1 MDNLL
6 ALFLILLCLCL
17 EGLFSGGELALV
29 SCDVNKIRRRARA
42 GSRRAALCLKLIE
55 KPEWFL
61 ATTLTGTNLCVV
73 TGATVATGLFIDL
86 YGAAQGALVSILV
99 MIPTLLILGEI
110 IPKSIFQQYAEDVAE
125 TLSPFIWL
133 ASWIFFPVVFII
145 SRITRG
151 TIRLSMGE
159 KDLSARSYI
168 TRSGLKYILDRHAEQ
183 SDMLSTEKDMV
194 KRILDFSEV
203 TVGQIMIPL
212 SVMTALPATAT
223 IREAAYLL
231 AEKKHLRV
239 PVYRDQVLNII
250 GILHYFDLL
259 AATRGASGP
268 PVGDSEAVERLLRP
282 AQFYVPEAKPAKNL
296 LVELRGMRERMAV
309 VVDEYGGA
317 VGIVTVE
324 DILEEIV
331 GEIHDEYGIGTKSY
345 KRIAP
350 GMYLFHAQTSIGQIR
365 TMVSADIPE
374 GDYATLGG
382 FLLHKMG
389 KIPKRKEIFRHG
401 QILFVIEDVDA
412 KSIREIRIIFPAELD
427 KGEKGE
433 QGFDGKS
440 FQESS

>member
-1 MDNLL
+1 MDNLA

-86 YGAAQGALVSILV
+86 YGAAQGALVSIMV

-110 IPKSIFQQYAEDVAE
+110 IPKSIFQQYADDVAE

-133 ASWIFFPVVFII
+133 ASWLFSPVVFII
-145 SRITRG
+145 SRITHG

-159 KDLSARSYI
+159 KDVSASSYI
-168 TRSGLKYILDRHAEQ
+168 TRSGLKYILDRHGEE
-183 SDMLSTEKDMV
+183 SDILSAEKDMV
-194 KRILDFSEV
+194 TRILDFSEV
-203 TVGQIMIPL
+203 TVGQIMTPL
-212 SVMTALPATAT
+212 SVMTALPSTAT

-231 AEKKHLRV
+231 AEKKYLRV
-239 PVYRDQVLNII
+239 PVYRDQVLNVI

-259 AATRGASGP
+259 TASQGISAP
-268 PVGDSEAVERLLRP
+268 SIRDSDTVERLLRP
-282 AQFYVPEAKPAKNL
+282 APIYVPESKPAKDL

-317 VGIVTVE
+317 LGIVTTE

-331 GEIHDEYGIGTKSY
+331 GEIHDEYTTGAKSY

-350 GMYLFHAQTSIGQIR
+350 GMYLFHAQTSIDQIR
-365 TMVSADIPE
+365 TMITTDIPE
-374 GDYATLGG
+374 GQYATLGG

-389 KIPKRKEIFRHG
+389 KIPKRKEIFRLG
-401 QILFVIEDVDA
+401 QILFVIEATDT
-412 KSIREIRIIFPAELD
+412 KSIREIMIIFPAEL
-427 KGEKGE
+427 EKTEEKERGVDR
-433 QGFDGKS
+433 GRVLS
-440 FQESS
+440 

>member
-1 MDNLL
+1 MDNLV

-29 SCDVNKIRRRARA
+29 SCDVNKIRQRARG
-42 GSRRAALCLKLIE
+42 GSRRATLSLKLLE

-73 TGATVATGLFIDL
+73 TSTTVATGLFIDL
-86 YGAAQGALVSILV
+86 YGAAQGAMVSVLV

-125 TLSPFIWL
+125 MLSPFIWL
-133 ASWIFFPVVFII
+133 VSWLFFPLVFII

-151 TIRLSMGE
+151 TIRLSTGE
-159 KDLSARSYI
+159 KHLSASSYI
-168 TRSGLKYILDRHAEQ
+168 TRSGLKYILDRHGEE
-183 SDMLSTEKDMV
+183 SDILSTEKDMV
-194 KRILDFSEV
+194 TRILDFSEV

-212 SVMTALPATAT
+212 SVMTALPSTAT
-223 IREAAYLL
+223 ICEAAYLL
-231 AEKKHLRV
+231 SEKKYLRV

-259 AATRGASGP
+259 AATRSASDP
-268 PVGDSEAVERLLRP
+268 PVQDSQTVERLLRP
-282 AQFYVPEAKPAKNL
+282 TPFYVPESKPAKDL

-331 GEIHDEYGIGTKSY
+331 GEIHDEYAMGAKSY

-350 GMYLFHAQTSIGQIR
+350 GMYLFHAQTSIDQIR
-365 TMVSADIPE
+365 TMITPDIPE

-389 KIPKRKEIFRHG
+389 KIPKRKEIFRQG
-401 QILFVIEDVDA
+401 PILFVIEDVDA
-412 KSIREIRIIFPAELD
+412 KSIREIMIIFPAEL
-427 KGEKGE
+427 EKKEEKETG
-433 QGFDGKS
+433 D
-440 FQESS
+440 

>member
-1 MDNLL
+1 MDNLF

-29 SCDVNKIRRRARA
+29 SSDVNKIRRRARG
-42 GSRRAALCLKLIE
+42 GSRRAVFSLKLLE

-73 TGATVATGLFIDL
+73 TSTTIATGLFIDL
-86 YGAAQGALVSILV
+86 YGAAQGAMVSILV

-110 IPKSIFQQYAEDVAE
+110 VPKSIFRQHAENVVE

-133 ASWIFFPVVFII
+133 ASWLFSPVVFII
-145 SRITRG
+145 SKITRG
-151 TIRLSMGE
+151 TIRLSAGE
-159 KDLSARSYI
+159 KNLSVSSYI
-168 TRSGLKYILDRHAEQ
+168 TRSGLKYILDHHGEE
-183 SDMLSTEKDMV
+183 SDILSAEKDMV
-194 KRILDFSEV
+194 TRILDFSEV
-203 TVGQIMIPL
+203 TVSQIMIPL
-212 SVMTALPATAT
+212 SVMTALPVTAT
-223 IREAAYLL
+223 IGEAAHLL
-231 AEKKHLRV
+231 AEKKYLRV
-239 PVYRDQVLNII
+239 PVYRGQVLNII
-250 GILHYFDLL
+250 GIIHYFDLL

-268 PVGDSEAVERLLRP
+268 PIPDSEAVERLLRP
-282 AQFYVPEAKPAKNL
+282 VQFYVPEAKPAKDL

-331 GEIHDEYGIGTKSY
+331 GEIHDEYGIGAKSY
-345 KRIAP
+345 KQIAP
-350 GMYLFHAQTSIGQIR
+350 GMYLFNAQTSIGQIR
-365 TMVSADIPE
+365 EMISPDIPE

-401 QILFVIEDVDA
+401 PILFVIEDVDV
-412 KSIREIRIIFPAELD
+412 KSIREVMIILPA
-427 KGEKGE
+427 
-433 QGFDGKS
+433 
-440 FQESS
+440 

>member
-1 MDNLL
+1 MDDLL

-17 EGLFSGGELALV
+17 EGMFSGGELALV
-29 SCDVNKIRRRARA
+29 SCDVNKIHRRARG
-42 GSRRAALCLKLIE
+42 GSRRATLCLKLLE

-73 TGATVATGLFIDL
+73 TGTTVATGLFINL
-86 YGAAQGALVSILV
+86 YGAAQGAMVSIFV

-110 IPKSIFQQYAEDVAE
+110 VPKSIFQQYAEDVAE

-133 ASWIFFPVVFII
+133 ASWLFFPVVFII

-151 TIRLSMGE
+151 TIRLSTGG
-159 KDLSARSYI
+159 KTLSVSSYI
-168 TRSGLKYILDRHAEQ
+168 TRGGLKYILDRHGEE
-183 SDMLSTEKDMV
+183 SDILSTEKDMV
-194 KRILDFSEV
+194 THILDFSEV

-231 AEKKHLRV
+231 AEKKYLRV
-239 PVYRDQVLNII
+239 PVYRDQVHNII
-250 GILHYFDLL
+250 GILHYIDLL
-259 AATRGASGP
+259 AATRGASDP
-268 PVGDSEAVERLLRP
+268 PVQDSETVERLLRP
-282 AQFYVPEAKPAKNL
+282 AKFYVPEAKPAKDL

-331 GEIHDEYGIGTKSY
+331 GEIHDEYGTGAKSY

-365 TMVSADIPE
+365 SMISPDIPE

-389 KIPKRKEIFRHG
+389 KIPKRKESFRHG
-401 QILFVIEDVDA
+401 HILFVIEDVDV
-412 KSIREIRIIFPAELD
+412 KSIREVMIILPADLD
-427 KGEKGE
+427 KGE
-433 QGFDGKS
+433 
-440 FQESS
+440 ESRILTGDLFRRHHE